1 MTTTVCKC
9 PTCGG
14 DAVDRSEFYEAVVE
28 NGSELSLKIHN
39 IEKAVKKYY
48 LDLDNRKHGGVAQNE
63 AFDEIEKVLGLTWER
78 GEMAEFLDKHPKLK
92 PFYT

>member
-28 NGSELSLKIHN
+28 NGNEINLKIHD
-39 IEKAVKKYY
+39 IEKAVRKYY
-48 LDLDNRKHGGVAQNE
+48 LDLDNREHGVAAQNK
-63 AFDEIEKVLGLTWER
+63 AFHEIENALGMTWEQ
-78 GEMAEFLDKHPKLK
+78 GKMTEFLDKHPRLK